1 MEKSEPG
8 KNTKDSTMDE
18 DEIIELSDLADDDG
32 IIELADVIKPSESD
46 DEIIE
51 LIETVDEEDIIEL
64 TDSLDLSEDDDEI
77 IELADA
83 LEPDESD
90 EDIIELTDAAEAL
103 SEEDSFETTEDDD
116 LIELKDIAE
125 EEEIIEL
132 SETVEELEKEYEDT
146 IDLTETIESERILID
161 EEEEIPNDLEDA
173 DETEKTLDLLDTLE
187 SDGIHAISTT
197 EHPTAEEQKPSI
209 QPSEGAGNVI
219 DISGYEEIESKDV
232 VFSDHDLEKDL
243 AELNDIAEVMKQG
256 DGEEQSK
263 KPRKEE
269 EDDVVP
275 GKREIIILDDQDI
288 MDLEKDLLEPDEE
301 IDIPGEDQTQFD
313 YELEN
318 EFSESLGSDLG
329 SVLTVSKHGALDE
342 QEGGKKLDRPGVVTV
357 QVTDKR
363 TKGAPIDF
371 KFESKLHPGDKIVRE
386 SDEFLK
392 EDVITKEQV
401 ERTIEKVVREMLSE
415 KIDLLLTEMI
425 EKAVS
430 FEIQKIK
437 KALLEDIEVQDE

>member
-32 IIELADVIKPSESD
+32 IIELADAIEPSEPD
-46 DEIIE
+46 DEVIE

-64 TDSLDLSEDDDEI
+64 TDSLELSEDDDEI
-77 IELADA
+77 IELADE

-90 EDIIELTDAAEAL
+90 EDIIELTDAEEAL
-103 SEEDSFETTEDDD
+103 STEDSFETSEDEE

-125 EEEIIEL
+125 EEEIIDL
-132 SETVEELEKEYEDT
+132 SETVEKIEQEYEEP
-146 IDLTETIESERILID
+146 IDLVETAESEGLLA
-161 EEEEIPNDLEDA
+161 EAEEEIPDDHTDA

-187 SDGIHAISTT
+187 SEGINAISGA
-197 EHPTAEEQKPSI
+197 EDQTAGKKEPSI

-219 DISGYEEIESKDV
+219 DISGYEAIESKEV

-243 AELNDIAEVMKQG
+243 AELNDIAQVIKIG
-256 DGEEQSK
+256 DEEK
-263 KPRKEE
+263 
-269 EDDVVP
+269 DDVVT
-275 GKREIIILDDQDI
+275 GKRETIILDDQDI

-301 IDIPGEDQTQFD
+301 IDIPGEDQTHLD

-329 SVLTVSKHGALDE
+329 SVLTASKRAVPDE
-342 QEGGKKLDRPGVVTV
+342 KEGGKKLDRPGIVTV

-371 KFESKLHPGDKIVRE
+371 KFESKLHPGDKIIRD
-386 SDEFLK
+386 SDEFLRK
-392 EDVITKEQV
+392 EIITKEQV
-401 ERTIEKVVREMLSE
+401 ESTIEKVVREMLSE

-430 FEIQKIK
+430 SEIQKIK
-437 KALLEDIEVQDE
+437 KVLLEDIEVQDE